1 MEITKKVS
9 KQVSKM
15 RFDKAC
21 AELLRDYSRTVHKKW
36 ILEGKTLLN
45 NEIASPKDLVFTND
59 EITIYPEVDKRI
71 SWEPENI
78 TFEILSKTDDYIV
91 LNKPF
96 NLIMH
101 PGAGCENGTLANG
114 LIFKFPEL
122 KKIPRAGIV
131 HRLDK
136 DTSGVLLVARTER
149 FRNYFVK
156 LLQERKIYK
165 EYEAVV
171 VGQVIGSFEI
181 NKPIGRDK
189 NNRTKMSIRSDGK
202 EAISVV
208 NLNKNLGRY
217 SVLDISI
224 LTGRTH
230 QIRVHLNA
238 NQLPIIGDKTYNP
251 SNKIAK
257 ETPQELAEIIKNF
270 PRQALHSK
278 KLSFKDIDTNEIVSF
293 VAKIPDDINVLKNTI
308 KKHI

>member
-36 ILEGKTLLN
+36 TLEGKTLLN

-59 EITIYPEVDKRI
+59 EITIYPKVDKRI

-78 TFEILSKTDDYIV
+78 TFEILSKTDNYIV

-165 EYEAVV
+165 EYE
-171 VGQVIGSFEI
+171 
-181 NKPIGRDK
+181 
-189 NNRTKMSIRSDGK
+189 
-202 EAISVV
+202 
-208 NLNKNLGRY
+208 
-217 SVLDISI
+217 
-224 LTGRTH
+224 
-230 QIRVHLNA
+230 
-238 NQLPIIGDKTYNP
+238 
-251 SNKIAK
+251 
-257 ETPQELAEIIKNF
+257 
-270 PRQALHSK
+270 
-278 KLSFKDIDTNEIVSF
+278 LSLI
-293 VAKIPDDINVLKNTI
+293 
-308 KKHI
+308 HI